1 MIVIRN
7 IVLLGVLLINIVN
20 AQEINMKKF
29 KLYSPTIEAGATL
42 GKAQVA
48 NVFGCSGDNISPE
61 LRWENVPE
69 GTKSFA
75 LTVYDPDAPTGSGF
89 WHWMVINILATETG
103 LVADAGNINEDKLPK
118 GARNLRSDYGFYG
131 FGGACPPEG
140 DKPHRYEFTLFA
152 LNTDKLDLPE
162 DVTTAVGGFMINAH
176 TIEKTS
182 FTAYFGR

>member
-61 LRWENVPE
+61 LRWRMYRKVQKVLHSQFMTRMRPPVP
-69 GTKSFA
+69 
-75 LTVYDPDAPTGSGF
+75 
-89 WHWMVINILATETG
+89 
-103 LVADAGNINEDKLPK
+103 
-118 GARNLRSDYGFYG
+118 G
-131 FGGACPPEG
+131 FGTGW
-140 DKPHRYEFTLFA
+140 
-152 LNTDKLDLPE
+152 
-162 DVTTAVGGFMINAH
+162 
-176 TIEKTS
+176 
-182 FTAYFGR
+182 